1 MRSAVSLRGRVAWE
15 VRGCERGAS
24 AVGCGAGAVEGARRY
39 LAGYLPDDLDCWITA
54 SPPSNECALHLERE
68 VPFTVG
74 RPRRVRGRVEVFRLL
89 VGVDE
94 G

>member
-1 MRSAVSLRGRVAWE
+1 MRARWDVE
-15 VRGCERGAS
+15 PERSRAREDIS
-24 AVGCGAGAVEGARRY
+24 QDIFPTIWTAG
-39 LAGYLPDDLDCWITA
+39 

-89 VGVDE
+89 AGVDE